1 MDTLLLLMRSACL
14 VAALLLALRFF
25 WRIVRGSEIKTSEEV
40 KELLWITLFAVL
52 GAL

>member
-1 MDTLLLLMRSACL
+1 MHTLLLLLRGACL
-14 VAALLLALRFF
+14 LAALLLALRLF
-25 WRIVRGSEIKTSEEV
+25 WRTARGETKTGEEI

>member
-1 MDTLLLLMRSACL
+1 MDTLLLLARGACL
-14 VAALLLALRFF
+14 LAAVLLALRLF
-25 WRIVRGSEIKTSEEV
+25 WRSVRGETKTGEEL